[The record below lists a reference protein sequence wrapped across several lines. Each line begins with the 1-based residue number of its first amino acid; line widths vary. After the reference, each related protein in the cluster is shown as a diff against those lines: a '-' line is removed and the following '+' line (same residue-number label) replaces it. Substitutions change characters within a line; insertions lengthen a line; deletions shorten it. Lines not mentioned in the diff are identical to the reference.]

1 MPDVY
6 ENQLSKINDTFVPQI
21 ANQLQGNGI
30 AMTDYQKQC
39 VLSAITSINELLLE
53 NGVTVNQ
60 VSSNLT
66 DILLTVAALQ
76 LNANANP
83 REVYFILRNH
93 KRGES
98 KKVKEIEMGIE
109 GDGNDALLSRFGRNV
124 KEVKRFWEVRADD
137 DFEYPG
143 FDGLEMTPPKW
154 RPRGTGKVTRVVYPI
169 IRTDDS
175 VEFYIAE
182 RADVIKN
189 LFAHVSNNLM
199 WDKNNSKE
207 KFFEKVKGKTLDE
220 ILDDPELVKLGNIS
234 PAWSSPQ
241 ARESMI
247 VRKMRNNIVKKIPK
261 NFENA
266 FVASKYTE
274 TEDESL
280 KQMRRDVT
288 DSANSEEFDEEEQKQ
303 VEEQKHEV
311 KDHDVLTGEI
321 IESDSKAEEEKQ
333 SNESKKEA
341 DPF

>member
-21 ANQLQGNGI
+21 TSQLKGNGI

-39 VLSAITSINELLLE
+39 VLSAITSVNELLLE

-93 KRGES
+93 KRGND

-154 RPRGTGKVTRVVYPI
+154 RPKGTGKVVRVVYPI

-207 KFFEKVKGKTLDE
+207 KFFEKAKGKTLDE

-241 ARESMI
+241 VRESMI

-303 VEEQKHEV
+303 VNEKHEV
-311 KDHDVLTGEI
+311 KNHDVITGEI
-321 IESDSKAEEEKQ
+321 IEPTSNVEEEKQ
-333 SNESKKEA
+333 NEEPKKEV